1 MVVFRRDEISMDI
14 KERLTLRISRIKRL
28 LARLEE
34 RMNRSAWMDRRCCRE
49 STERRA
55 RRLMDHLKELVDN
68 LEIDVILAGAGVL
81 K

>member
-1 MVVFRRDEISMDI
+1 MDI

-34 RMNRSAWMDRRCCRE
+34 RMNHAVWMERPCCRK
-49 STERRA
+49 STERRSKK
-55 RRLMDHLKELVDN
+55 LVKHLHELVDN
-68 LEIDVILAGAGVL
+68 LEFDVILASVGVL